1 MASYA
6 GAVLGEELRGAK
18 LVERGAL
25 QPPPPK
31 FRIISQQ
38 TILGEIGSLSGKLS
52 I

>member
-18 LVERGAL
+18 LVERGHYN
-25 QPPPPK
+25 PPPK